1 MLCRQPLTPIVL
13 VAGILLAA
21 LGGQPA
27 LAQSSL
33 HLALTPSQK
42 PTDLMVAG
50 EAFGAALGKLVGVPI
65 RVTGSSRPF
74 GTGPRISPSSIRRAT
89 CSRTARRR
97 R

>member
-1 MLCRQPLTPIVL
+1 MLCRQLLTSIVL

-50 EAFGAALGKLVGVPI
+50 EAFGAALGKL
-65 RVTGSSRPF
+65 